1 MENSIAV
8 FWFRRDLRLEDN
20 VGLQKALS
28 SGYAVLPIFIFDE
41 EILKQF
47 ENPYDRRVDYIHH
60 ALTSINHDLR
70 KQGSTIKT
78 TYGNTIDVFRELSN
92 QYDVKAVYCNR
103 DYEPKAITRDK
114 EIKDLLSEQ
123 DIAFYD
129 FKDQVIFEQSEIVKS
144 DGNPYTIYTPYS
156 KKWLTALKPE
166 DYKEREINMEGFLQ
180 IRYEEI
186 HTLESIGYQKTD
198 LIFQKPILNIEIIG
212 EYGKYRDFPALNH
225 TTHLGIALRFGTI
238 SIRKCVAIAVKQN
251 ETWLSELIWRE
262 FFMQI
267 LFHFP
272 KVVNQSFKSKYDFI
286 AWRNNEDEFQLWCD
300 GNTGYPIV
308 DAGMRQL
315 NQTGFM
321 HNRVRMIVA
330 SFLCKHLLIDWRWGE
345 AYFAQKL
352 LDYDLSANNGNW
364 QWAAGCGCDAAP
376 YFRIFNPTSQ
386 TLKFDKELKYIKK
399 WNPDFDKNVN
409 PPMVNHE
416 MARKR
421 ALEVYKKAVQ
431 QDLR

>member
-186 HTLESIGYQKTD
+186 HTLESIGY
-198 LIFQKPILNIEIIG
+198 
-212 EYGKYRDFPALNH
+212 
-225 TTHLGIALRFGTI
+225 
-238 SIRKCVAIAVKQN
+238 
-251 ETWLSELIWRE
+251 
-262 FFMQI
+262 
-267 LFHFP
+267 
-272 KVVNQSFKSKYDFI
+272 
-286 AWRNNEDEFQLWCD
+286 
-300 GNTGYPIV
+300 
-308 DAGMRQL
+308 
-315 NQTGFM
+315 
-321 HNRVRMIVA
+321 
-330 SFLCKHLLIDWRWGE
+330 
-345 AYFAQKL
+345 
-352 LDYDLSANNGNW
+352 
-364 QWAAGCGCDAAP
+364 
-376 YFRIFNPTSQ
+376 
-386 TLKFDKELKYIKK
+386 
-399 WNPDFDKNVN
+399 
-409 PPMVNHE
+409 
-416 MARKR
+416 
-421 ALEVYKKAVQ
+421 
-431 QDLR
+431 

>member
-1 MENSIAV
+1 MENSVAI

-28 SGYAVLPIFIFDE
+28 SGYAVLPIFIFDK

-47 ENPYDRRVDYIHH
+47 ENPYDRRLDYIHQV
-60 ALTSINHDLR
+60 LTSINHDLR
-70 KQGSTIKT
+70 KQRSTIKT
-78 TYGNTIDVFRELSN
+78 TFGSTVDVFRELLN

-103 DYEPKAITRDK
+103 DYEPKAIARDQ
-114 EIKDLLSEQ
+114 EIKDFLLEQ
-123 DIAFYD
+123 NIAFYN

-180 IRYEEI
+180 IGYEEI

-198 LIFQKPILNIEIIG
+198 LVFQKPILNIEIIG

-238 SIRKCVAIAVKQN
+238 SIRKCVAIALKQN

-315 NQTGFM
+315 NQTSFM

-399 WNPDFDKNVN
+399 WNPDFDKNHCC
-409 PPMVNHE
+409 PI
-416 MARKR
+416 KI
-421 ALEVYKKAVQ
+421 
-431 QDLR
+431 